1 MLVHIILLVHI
12 SLSQFLMVE
21 VVSNLLTNISGMLYQ
36 PHHSLYLEGNEQE
49 GEDEYYGVEGEI
61 GSHSQ
66 TQGR

>member
-1 MLVHIILLVHI
+1 
-12 SLSQFLMVE
+12 MVE
-21 VVSNLLTNISGMLYQ
+21 VVSNLLSNKSGMLYQ

>member
-1 MLVHIILLVHI
+1 MHIILLVHI

-21 VVSNLLTNISGMLYQ
+21 VVSNLLSNRSGMLYQ

-49 GEDEYYGVEGEI
+49 GEDEYYRVEGEI